1 VAGTVKRRAFLHM
14 IGAASLTPKAIAA
27 MDGSGRD
34 AAPPAATVLYD
45 DRAVPLAK
53 LGRDPGNRNDAL
65 WVRKADLPR
74 VNDFEVKPQG
84 ACRADICV
92 PIPKEMMRGEYF
104 DLGAFARKIGQ
115 SVVADADARV
125 WSFGEIPMLRGG
137 FLESRIAPDFTVPD
151 RAGRAVR
158 RSSFRGKKV
167 LVITWASW

>member
-1 VAGTVKRRAFLHM
+1 M
-14 IGAASLTPKAIAA
+14 IGAASLTPTAIAA
-27 MDGSGRD
+27 FDGSGRD
-34 AAPPAATVLYD
+34 AASPAATVLYD

-53 LGRDPGNRNDAL
+53 LGRDPGNKNDAL
-65 WVRKADLPR
+65 WIRKADLPR

-92 PIPKEMMRGEYF
+92 PIPKGMMRGEGF
-104 DLGAFARKIGQ
+104 NLSAFARKIGQ
-115 SVVADADARV
+115 SVVADVDARV

-158 RSSFRGKKV
+158 LSSVRGKKV